1 MHTHSNSI
9 ARRCLVTTKINGV
22 TIPKGADVVVPMC
35 ILHNNPEYWPDPDKF
50 DPERYVHMVD

>member
-9 ARRCLVTTKINGV
+9 SRRCLVTTKISGV
-22 TIPKGADVVVPMC
+22 TIPKGADVVVPMS

-50 DPERYVHMVD
+50 DPERYIHMVD